1 MLPEFGVLEWTAST
15 GVGPAALVALAL
27 LAVIAAAAGIAGWRR
42 IARLRAEML
51 ALDERLRLAKGNEEQ
66 AIAHLTVAE
75 ARFQELHARIRAS
88 ESFVSLVSSAGIVAR
103 SISDLGKAHD
113 QLAAILSPE

>member
-1 MLPEFGVLEWTAST
+1 MLPGFGDSEWTALT
-15 GVGPAALVALAL
+15 AIGPAAVVG
-27 LAVIAAAAGIAGWRR
+27 LAVLVVAAVAGIASWRR
-42 IARLRAEML
+42 IARLQAEKL